1 MSIVDFVFSS
11 LITIL
16 LILSAPWR
24 IVVWS
29 RLPNAL
35 PRDCTVLVVIWR
47 QRYIAICLGYTISAE
62 RFCERIS
69 SDLILKCSATI
80 SIISSGVISLL
91 ESGEIKSFNASSAN
105 STVIGLDESFAKAE
119 SFVKAPSSSLIL
131 DLIWVAT

>member
-1 MSIVDFVFSS
+1 M
-11 LITIL
+11 
-16 LILSAPWR
+16 
-24 IVVWS
+24 
-29 RLPNAL
+29 
-35 PRDCTVLVVIWR
+35 
-47 QRYIAICLGYTISAE
+47 
-62 RFCERIS
+62 
-69 SDLILKCSATI
+69 KCSATI